1 MIKINK
7 FAYMKFHYL
16 FFLFIILFSSCE
28 TDFDVNAQWED
39 VTIVYGL
46 IDPNIED
53 QLIKINKAF
62 LGQGDALQMA
72 SIADSSNYNP
82 SDLHVKIHRIR
93 QQAFNQY
100 DTLSSV
106 TLNDTILDKDDG
118 LFSTDN
124 NIIYTFK
131 KPSSFYNTNSLYAL
145 EIINLISGHKVT
157 SQTEII
163 NTFSFESLN
172 PSFEWGL
179 YNGDLPDSLKFRTKN
194 IEWQPSTNGVIY
206 QLDIVINYIEN
217 NDTINL
223 PWSQPLVEYTSG
235 NMSLKIK
242 GDQFFQFLTTNL
254 TNNTPKQF
262 LNLDLVMT
270 IGSDDL
276 KTYINV
282 NKPFSG
288 IVQERPVFSN
298 INNGVGL
305 FSSRFTY
312 DDIKGIE
319 LTNGTINYM
328 INDLDLGFE

>member
-28 TDFDVNAQWED
+28 TDFDVNAEWED

-270 IGSDDL
+270 VGSDDL

-328 INDLDLGFE
+328 INDLDLCFE

>member
-270 IGSDDL
+270 VGSDDL
-276 KTYINV
+276 KPYINV

>member
-7 FAYMKFHYL
+7 FAYMKFNYL

-131 KPSSFYNTNSLYAL
+131 KPSSFYNTNSLYTL

-270 IGSDDL
+270 VGSDDL

>member
-1 MIKINK
+1 
-7 FAYMKFHYL
+7 MKFKNL
-16 FFLFIILFSSCE
+16 LFIVSLLLYSCE
-28 TDFDVNAQWED
+28 TDFDVNADWSD

-46 IDPNIED
+46 IDPNNQD

-62 LGQGDALQMA
+62 LGQGDAFEMA
-72 SIADSSNYNP
+72 SVADSTNYDPSN
-82 SDLHVKIHRIR
+82 LLVKIHRLR
-93 QQAFNQY
+93 DQNFNTF
-100 DTLSSV
+100 DTLSTV
-106 TLNDTILDKDDG
+106 ILNDTVLDKDDG

-131 KPSSFYNTNSLYAL
+131 KPIAFYTTNSVYAL
-145 EIINLISGHKVT
+145 EIVNLNSGHKVT

-179 YNGDLPDSLKFRTKN
+179 YNGELPDSLKFRTKN
-194 IEWQPSTNGVIY
+194 IEWQKSENGVIY
-206 QLDIVINYIEN
+206 QLDIMINYIEN
-217 NDTINL
+217 SDTVRL
-223 PWSQPLVEYTSG
+223 AWSQPIVEYSSG

-242 GDQFFQFLTTNL
+242 GDQFFQFLSNNLDNSTT
-254 TNNTPKQF
+254 KRF
-262 LNLDLVMT
+262 LNLDLIMT
-270 IGSDDL
+270 IGTDDL
-276 KTYINV
+276 QTYINV

-298 INNGVGL
+298 IENGVGL

-319 LTNGTINYM
+319 LTNSTINYM
-328 INDLDLGFE
+328 VDDLNLGFE

>member
-7 FAYMKFHYL
+7 FAYMKFQYL

-118 LFSTDN
+118 LFTTDN

-270 IGSDDL
+270 VGSDDL

>member
-16 FFLFIILFSSCE
+16 FFFFIILFSSCE
-28 TDFDVNAQWED
+28 TDFDVNAQWEE

-62 LGQGDALQMA
+62 LGLGDALQMA

-82 SDLHVKIHRIR
+82 SDLLVKIHRIR

-100 DTLSSV
+100 DTISSV

-223 PWSQPLVEYTSG
+223 SWSQPLVEYTSG

-270 IGSDDL
+270 VGSDDL

>member
-28 TDFDVNAQWED
+28 TDFDVNAQWEE

-82 SDLHVKIHRIR
+82 SDLLVRIHRIR

-100 DTLSSV
+100 DTISSV

-270 IGSDDL
+270 VGSDDL

-305 FSSRFTY
+305 YSSRFTY

>member
-7 FAYMKFHYL
+7 FAYMKFQNL
-16 FFLFIILFSSCE
+16 FFLFLILFSSCE

-194 IEWQPSTNGVIY
+194 IEWQPSNNGVIY
-206 QLDIVINYIEN
+206 QLDIVVNYIEN

-270 IGSDDL
+270 VGSDDL

-328 INDLDLGFE
+328 INDLELGFE

>member
-28 TDFDVNAQWED
+28 TDFDVNAQWEE

-62 LGQGDALQMA
+62 LGEGDALQMA

-82 SDLHVKIHRIR
+82 SDLLVRIHRIR

-100 DTLSSV
+100 DTISSV

-145 EIINLISGHKVT
+145 EIINLISGNKVT

-270 IGSDDL
+270 VGSDDL

-312 DDIKGIE
+312 DNIKGIE

>member
-7 FAYMKFHYL
+7 FAYMKIHYL

-28 TDFDVNAQWED
+28 TDFDVNAEWED

-270 IGSDDL
+270 VGSDDL

-305 FSSRFTY
+305 FSARFTY

>member
-28 TDFDVNAQWED
+28 TDFDVNAQWEE

-62 LGQGDALQMA
+62 LGEGDALQMA

-82 SDLHVKIHRIR
+82 SDLLVRIHRIR

-100 DTLSSV
+100 DTISSV

-270 IGSDDL
+270 VGSDDL

>member
-28 TDFDVNAQWED
+28 TDFDVNAQWKD

-82 SDLHVKIHRIR
+82 SDLLVRIHRIR

-270 IGSDDL
+270 VGSDDL

>member
-270 IGSDDL
+270 VGSDDL

-305 FSSRFTY
+305 FSARFTY

>member
-28 TDFDVNAQWED
+28 TDFDVNAQWEE

-62 LGQGDALQMA
+62 LGEGDALQMA

-82 SDLHVKIHRIR
+82 SDLLVRIHRIR

-100 DTLSSV
+100 DTIFSV

-270 IGSDDL
+270 VGSDDL

>member
-7 FAYMKFHYL
+7 FAYMKIHYL

-118 LFSTDN
+118 LFSTYN

-270 IGSDDL
+270 VGSDDL

>member
-7 FAYMKFHYL
+7 FAYMKIHYL
-16 FFLFIILFSSCE
+16 FFLFIILFSSCD

-82 SDLHVKIHRIR
+82 SDLIVKIHRIR

-270 IGSDDL
+270 VGSDDL

-312 DDIKGIE
+312 DEIKGIE